1 MEFIKKV
8 NNELKTKSSEST
20 FVRLF
25 KIYADMF

>member
-1 MEFIKKV
+1 MELAKKI
-8 NNELKTKSSEST
+8 NIALKTKGSEST